1 MQTSSVLF
9 LIFLLCSNNI
19 SSLSLKKRHLD
30 PSGDSVQIKS
40 ITIDLIHPQYDTERL
55 KEIYNQVE
63 KLLVDARAQ
72 QERHNHMYIEK
83 QKQCKVEQ
91 VQKQAL
97 VEADSAIIKA
107 AEEARKECY
116 VTQEELL
123 KKKQEIEFKIQNLE
137 EQIKAIQ
144 DAIENE
150 DKVKELNI
158 NFGILIQK
166 IMEFLK
172 GEVKTMDVFLQFDW
186 LNRAKDFINE
196 SREKGEAQ
204 ESETIKIGGLNIKG
218 DLKFKDGK
226 LHGSLDWFR
235 DQEKKEQTETV
246 QPQQQFQFPQQTQQV
261 TVQPQQ
267 QVVQQPIVQ
276 PQQQVI
282 QQPIVQPQQPVFQQ
296 PIVQQP
302 IVQPQQPIVQQPIV
316 QQPIVQQPIVQ
327 PQQPIVQ
334 QPIVQPQQPIVQ
346 PPSEVPFEE
355 IPEIK
360 AIEDENQNLFNQL
373 LNLLQTLAVDINLY
387 KAGLIKY
394 DVFQKKL
401 YSLKTLFESAKDSL
415 ERQTTE
421 IEEEILETMVCIEH
435 QTQIID
441 QNAIHV
447 ENNQQLHNASVDHCI
462 NFEEDFKKQSET
474 RAANVQTLGEVLA
487 KIQERMDNLPERVLG
502 KYRMTMEYFKN
513 TKVPKIHINRYFK

>member
-267 QVVQQPIVQ
+267 PVV
-276 PQQQVI
+276 
-282 QQPIVQPQQPVFQQ
+282 
-296 PIVQQP
+296 
-302 IVQPQQPIVQQPIV
+302 
-316 QQPIVQQPIVQ
+316 
-327 PQQPIVQ
+327 
-334 QPIVQPQQPIVQ
+334 QQPIVQ

-394 DVFQKKL
+394 DIFQKKL

>member
-40 ITIDLIHPQYDTERL
+40 ITIDLIHPEYDAQRIR
-55 KEIYNQVE
+55 EIYNQVE
-63 KLLVDARAQ
+63 KLLTEAKAQ

-116 VTQEELL
+116 TSQEELV
-123 KKKQEIEFKIQNLE
+123 KKKQEIEFKVQNLE

-186 LNRAKDFINE
+186 LNRAKDFIKE
-196 SREKGEAQ
+196 SKDKGEAE

-235 DQEKKEQTETV
+235 DQEKKEEPEIV
-246 QPQQQFQFPQQTQQV
+246 QPQQQIQLPQQLQQEII
-261 TVQPQQ
+261 QP
-267 QVVQQPIVQ
+267 
-276 PQQQVI
+276 QQVI
-282 QQPIVQPQQPVFQQ
+282 QQPIVQPQQVIQQ
-296 PIVQQP
+296 PIVQL
-302 IVQPQQPIVQQPIV
+302 
-316 QQPIVQQPIVQ
+316 
-327 PQQPIVQ
+327 
-334 QPIVQPQQPIVQ
+334 
-346 PPSEVPFEE
+346 PSEIPFEQ

-394 DVFQKKL
+394 DIFQKKL

-415 ERQTTE
+415 ERQITE
-421 IEEEILETMVCIEH
+421 IEEEIIETMVCIEH

-441 QNAIHV
+441 QNSIHV

-474 RAANVQTLGEVLA
+474 RAANVHTLGEVLA

-513 TKVPKIHINRYFK
+513 TKVPKIHINKYFK

>member
-218 DLKFKDGK
+218 GLKFKDGK

-267 QVVQQPIVQ
+267 PVV
-276 PQQQVI
+276 
-282 QQPIVQPQQPVFQQ
+282 
-296 PIVQQP
+296 
-302 IVQPQQPIVQQPIV
+302 
-316 QQPIVQQPIVQ
+316 
-327 PQQPIVQ
+327 
-334 QPIVQPQQPIVQ
+334 QQPIVQ

-394 DVFQKKL
+394 DIFQKKL

>member
-55 KEIYNQVE
+55 HETYNQVE
-63 KLLVDARAQ
+63 KLLADARAQ

-186 LNRAKDFINE
+186 LNRAKDFIKE
-196 SREKGEAQ
+196 SKEKGEAE

-235 DQEKKEQTETV
+235 DQEKKEETETV
-246 QPQQQFQFPQQTQQV
+246 QPQQQFQLPQQLQQV

-267 QVVQQPIVQ
+267 PVVQQPI
-276 PQQQVI
+276 I
-282 QQPIVQPQQPVFQQ
+282 QPQQPV
-296 PIVQQP
+296 VQQP
-302 IVQPQQPIVQQPIV
+302 IIQPQQPVVQQPIIQPQQPVV
-316 QQPIVQQPIVQ
+316 QQPIIQPQQPVVQQPI
-327 PQQPIVQ
+327 I
-334 QPIVQPQQPIVQ
+334 Q
-346 PPSEVPFEE
+346 PPLGVPFEQ

-394 DVFQKKL
+394 EIFQKKL

-415 ERQTTE
+415 ESQTTE

-441 QNAIHV
+441 QNSIHV

-474 RAANVQTLGEVLA
+474 RAANVHTLGEVLA

>member
-19 SSLSLKKRHLD
+19 SSLSLKKRHFD

-63 KLLVDARAQ
+63 KLLVDARTQ

-196 SREKGEAQ
+196 SKEKGETE

-246 QPQQQFQFPQQTQQV
+246 QPQQQFQLPQQSQQV

-267 QVVQQPIVQ
+267 QVVQQP
-276 PQQQVI
+276 VI
-282 QQPIVQPQQPVFQQ
+282 QQPIVQPQQL
-296 PIVQQP
+296 IVQQP
-302 IVQPQQPIVQQPIV
+302 IVQPQQPVVQQPIVQQPIV

-327 PQQPIVQ
+327 QPIVQQPIVQ
-334 QPIVQPQQPIVQ
+334 QPIVQQSIVQ
-346 PPSEVPFEE
+346 PPSEVPFEQ

-513 TKVPKIHINRYFK
+513 TKIPKIHINRYFK

>member
-19 SSLSLKKRHLD
+19 SSLSLKKRHFD

-63 KLLVDARAQ
+63 KLLVDARTQ

-186 LNRAKDFINE
+186 LNRANDFI
-196 SREKGEAQ
+196 K
-204 ESETIKIGGLNIKG
+204 
-218 DLKFKDGK
+218 
-226 LHGSLDWFR
+226 
-235 DQEKKEQTETV
+235 
-246 QPQQQFQFPQQTQQV
+246 
-261 TVQPQQ
+261 
-267 QVVQQPIVQ
+267 
-276 PQQQVI
+276 
-282 QQPIVQPQQPVFQQ
+282 
-296 PIVQQP
+296 
-302 IVQPQQPIVQQPIV
+302 
-316 QQPIVQQPIVQ
+316 
-327 PQQPIVQ
+327 
-334 QPIVQPQQPIVQ
+334 
-346 PPSEVPFEE
+346 
-355 IPEIK
+355 
-360 AIEDENQNLFNQL
+360 
-373 LNLLQTLAVDINLY
+373 
-387 KAGLIKY
+387 
-394 DVFQKKL
+394 
-401 YSLKTLFESAKDSL
+401 
-415 ERQTTE
+415 
-421 IEEEILETMVCIEH
+421 
-435 QTQIID
+435 
-441 QNAIHV
+441 
-447 ENNQQLHNASVDHCI
+447 
-462 NFEEDFKKQSET
+462 
-474 RAANVQTLGEVLA
+474 
-487 KIQERMDNLPERVLG
+487 
-502 KYRMTMEYFKN
+502 
-513 TKVPKIHINRYFK
+513 